1 MFEFF
6 IPEVLHTFLTF
17 LYHYMWVLTRRRR
30 WVLHILFPEAIFI
43 EIYVVLGISII
54 QIFIWLI
61 TQNLSFFAVLSYL
74 ETMFLVFTFW
84 WLGWNAV
91 LVFVLGWNFTEFST
105 DSSLRIWFLGS
116 SSITG
121 KNKSEKKKYVMD

>member
-17 LYHYMWVLTRRRR
+17 LYHYMWVLTRRRG

>member
-105 DSSLRIWFLGS
+105 DSSLRIWFLES